1 MPSEVKIINDPTTI
15 IHNITETV
23 YEMSEEA
30 SKTLDS
36 LLETDFIN
44 PTDPDEWHA
53 VSPEHD
59 ARYDALEEAWELLFR
74 ATARLNAA
82 TNHSINIDNK

>member
-23 YEMSEEA
+23 YAMSEEA

-59 ARYDALEEAWELLFR
+59 ARYDALEEAWETLFR
-74 ATARLNAA
+74 ACGKFSEALNL
-82 TNHSINIDNK
+82 SIKVDNK